1 MKNKR
6 KVKVFFTMNPEL
18 YEEFEKLLEEKLLD
32 KSKVLEHLVD
42 DFIKKNTS
50 NLSI

>member
-6 KVKVFFTMNPEL
+6 KVKVFFTMNPKL

-32 KSKVLEHLVD
+32 KSKVLEHLVVEYL
-42 DFIKKNTS
+42 KNFK
-50 NLSI
+50 